1 MYEGDGKFPGI
12 RGFFEEIE
20 SYRYKLH
27 VRVFLSRYRS
37 QSRCPAVPAARDSS
51 RRRSPCASPD

>member
-27 VRVFLSRYRS
+27 VRVLPLALP
-37 QSRCPAVPAARDSS
+37 QPVPVPGCAGARG
-51 RRRSPCASPD
+51 